1 VKTTWQR
8 NRERRARATLPAPVS
23 TFYNRTRV
31 SPSIPRRLIRDGK
44 WPLLP
49 LYALL
54 RTSDLAREGID
65 NSGSWR
71 FADHI
76 YRGRPSGR
84 FLVGTVLDALLLSL
98 PSSRSFRLRY
108 LFVRREAERRLP
120 TLVAERDRPVT
131 VLSLPCGIPRDIA
144 EAAASLRDRGE
155 LGPSATRFVG
165 VDLDPEALTAGRDL
179 VEELGVDED
188 FELVE
193 GDAFDP
199 SRFPQPLDLVTSTGF
214 GEFLD
219 DEQLRDFLEN
229 CHDALAPAGVL
240 LTTASHR
247 HRLSDYLLRQLGEI
261 RVRYRSREEIEALL
275 RSAGF
280 GTVRTATDH
289 RGLQTFAVAEK
300 GRS

>member
-1 VKTTWQR
+1 MKTTWQR

-76 YRGRPSGR
+76 YRGRSSGR
-84 FLVGTVLDALLLSL
+84 FLVGTALDALLHSL

-120 TLVAERDRPVT
+120 TLVAERDRRVT

-144 EAAASLRDRGE
+144 EAAACATGESWPRARRDS
-155 LGPSATRFVG
+155 SA
-165 VDLDPEALTAGRDL
+165 
-179 VEELGVDED
+179 
-188 FELVE
+188 
-193 GDAFDP
+193 
-199 SRFPQPLDLVTSTGF
+199 STWI
-214 GEFLD
+214 
-219 DEQLRDFLEN
+219 R
-229 CHDALAPAGVL
+229 
-240 LTTASHR
+240 
-247 HRLSDYLLRQLGEI
+247 RL
-261 RVRYRSREEIEALL
+261 
-275 RSAGF
+275 
-280 GTVRTATDH
+280 
-289 RGLQTFAVAEK
+289 
-300 GRS
+300 

>member
-1 VKTTWQR
+1 VKSTEQR
-8 NRERRARATLPAPVS
+8 NRERRAHATLPAPVS

-31 SPSIPRRLIRDGK
+31 SPSIPKRLIRDGK
-44 WPLLP
+44 WSLLP

-65 NSGSWR
+65 HSGSWR

-84 FLVGTVLDALLLSL
+84 FLVGTGVDALLLSL
-98 PSSRSFRLRY
+98 PSTRSFRLRY
-108 LFVRREAERRLP
+108 LFVRREVERRLP

-131 VLSLPCGIPRDIA
+131 VLSVPCGIPRDLA
-144 EAAASLRDRGE
+144 EAAASLRGRGE
-155 LGPSATRFVG
+155 LARGEARFVG

-179 VEELGVDED
+179 VEDLGVSED

-193 GDAFDP
+193 GDAFDR
-199 SRFPQPLDLVTSTGF
+199 SRFPQQLDVVTSTGF

-219 DEQLRDFLEN
+219 DEQLADFLEK

-240 LTTASHR
+240 LTTASHP

-261 RVRYRSREEIEALL
+261 RVRYRSREEIDGRL
-275 RSAGF
+275 RAAGF
-280 GTVRTATDH
+280 DTVRTATDH

-300 GRS
+300 GPP